1 MNNSHPGFKLTSVPF
16 EREKCI
22 CMSTSTGTDWTRI
35 LSDPDLVRQIGK
47 LLQTYREAPPAKR
60 EEALVAAMREV
71 KANAAQ
77 SNAASAKSEPIPTPQ
92 AIPTPASQTPP
103 FEPDLFRPNW
113 GSDRRRHPRIKCFVA
128 VEIRV
133 DDEVAPLWGN
143 LSNTSVGGC
152 LVETATPVP
161 SGAKVE
167 VGLWVANGKIWV
179 KGFAL
184 NGVVT
189 RSGRTAGVR
198 VRFDTMNPAERD
210 SLRQFLKFVQDNT
223 RASQSESS
231 YLELLK

>member
-1 MNNSHPGFKLTSVPF
+1 
-16 EREKCI
+16 
-22 CMSTSTGTDWTRI
+22 MSASTGTDWTRI

-47 LLQTYREAPPAKR
+47 LLQTYREAPPEKR
-60 EEALVAAMREV
+60 EQALVEAMREV

-77 SNAASAKSEPIPTPQ
+77 AGTASAKSQPIPTPQ
-92 AIPTPASQTPP
+92 PVPTPVSETPP
-103 FEPDLFRPNW
+103 FEPNLFSPNW

-133 DDEVAPLWGN
+133 DDAATPLWGN

-161 SGAKVE
+161 PGAKVE

-184 NGVVT
+184 NGIVT

-198 VRFDTMNPAERD
+198 VRFDALTPVERD
-210 SLRQFLKFVQDNT
+210 SLRQFLKFVQDT
-223 RASQSESS
+223 MRASQSEST
-231 YLELLK
+231 YLQLLK

>member
-1 MNNSHPGFKLTSVPF
+1 
-16 EREKCI
+16 
-22 CMSTSTGTDWTRI
+22 MSMSTGTDWTRI

-47 LLQTYREAPPAKR
+47 LLQTYREAPPNKR
-60 EEALVAAMREV
+60 EEALIAAMREV
-71 KANAAQ
+71 KANAAAL
-77 SNAASAKSEPIPTPQ
+77 SNSASVKSESITTPQ
-92 AIPTPASQTPP
+92 PIPTPASQTPP
-103 FEPDLFRPNW
+103 FEPDLFSPNW
-113 GSDRRRHPRIKCFVA
+113 GSDRRRHPRIKCFIA

-133 DDEVAPLWGN
+133 DDAATPLWGN

-189 RSGRTAGVR
+189 RSGRTAGMR
-198 VRFDTMNPAERD
+198 VRFDAMNPSERD

-223 RASQSESS
+223 RASQSENS
-231 YLELLK
+231 YLQLLK